1 MSRIKG
7 SKRVPEGTKLYAI
20 RYQSPA
26 FTLFNPDSLVVE
38 QIKTIRPGVK
48 YYKTIDDAQA
58 TLKKIREVVFEP
70 LAALPDNP
78 D

>member
-7 SKRVPEGTKLYAI
+7 SKRVPEELELYAI

-38 QIKTIRPGVK
+38 RIKTIRPGFR

-58 TLKKIREVVFEP
+58 ILKKVREVVSESSGT
-70 LAALPDNP
+70 N
-78 D
+78 